1 MELDGDDDGER
12 LWEKGDPLVML
23 IQREEKTCAGFV
35 SLITTRLFGEN
46 AAACRR
52 RRRKAQMS
60 VKKTRRCD
68 SYIEEKR

>member
-1 MELDGDDDGER
+1 MGLNGDDDGER
-12 LWEKGDPLVML
+12 LWEKGDPVVIL
-23 IQREEKTCAGFV
+23 IRREERTCAGCV
-35 SLITTRLFGEN
+35 SLVTTRLFGEN